1 MFWVSIIVFIVGVCI
16 GSFLNVIIFRTHEGE
31 SVIHGRSK
39 CCLCEEPISAG
50 DLVPVLSYLRLRGR
64 CRSCRAVISWQY
76 PAVELATGLLF
87 VIMYLKPDFGL
98 SEDIGFQLSVLRLIR
113 DWIFVSYLVIIF
125 VYDLRHMLIIDRF
138 TLPAMIFAIL
148 MNLWLGTVP
157 AWSLLVGAL
166 VLAGFFW
173 IQFVLSK
180 GVWVGGGDIR
190 MGALIGFMLG
200 LEQGLVALF
209 LAYVLGAI
217 VGVVMMTKGY
227 ATRKT
232 PVPFGSF
239 LAMATVVAFF
249 AGESF
254 VDWYLSLFL

>member
-1 MFWVSIIVFIVGVCI
+1 MFWVSIVVFIIGACT
-16 GSFLNVIIFRTHEGE
+16 GSFLNVAIFRTHGGE
-31 SVIHGRSK
+31 SVVRGRSK
-39 CCLCEEPISAG
+39 CRVCEEPLGVG

-64 CRSCRAVISWQY
+64 CRSCHAVISWQY
-76 PAVELATGLLF
+76 PAVELATGFLFILFYLMVATRGDDNLGLLY
-87 VIMYLKPDFGL
+87 MGL
-98 SEDIGFQLSVLRLIR
+98 YVLRY
-113 DWIFVSYLVIIF
+113 WVFATYLVIIF
-125 VYDLRHMLIIDRF
+125 LYDLRHMLIIDRF

-173 IQFVLSK
+173 IQFAISK
-180 GVWVGGGDIR
+180 GTWVGGGDIR
-190 MGALIGFMLG
+190 MGAMMGFMLG

-209 LAYVLGAI
+209 LAYVFGAI
-217 VGVVMMTKGY
+217 VGVVMMASGK

-239 LAMATVVAFF
+239 LAVATILTLF
-249 AGESF
+249 AGESMLA
-254 VDWYLSLFL
+254 WYLNLFL